1 MAQASRLSFRA
12 ARPEP
17 SPSPILAL
25 LSTFLKMTFS
35 IITPSRNQLNWLQ
48 LCAASV
54 ADQGVPVEHIIQD
67 ACSTDGTLEW
77 LQQSPQLAWRSERD
91 GGMYDAINR
100 GLRRANGDILAYLN
114 CDEQYLPGTL
124 RKVQECFEANPH
136 IDVVLGDIVIVD
148 AAGEYLFHWKVL
160 PPQKYHT
167 WVSHL
172 ASLSCAVF
180 FRRKLIAEDGFYF
193 NEKLRDVGDGDWMLR
208 LLRRGVRMK
217 SLGAFTSVFACT
229 GANMSVGANAKRE
242 ARELFRSAPLWAQ
255 IGKPAIIL
263 HHRLRKL
270 VGGSYTQKPFE
281 FSLYTRQSP
290 NQRVLRQVTRP
301 TSRWK
306 L

>member
-1 MAQASRLSFRA
+1 
-12 ARPEP
+12 
-17 SPSPILAL
+17 
-25 LSTFLKMTFS
+25 MTFS
-35 IITPSRNQLNWLQ
+35 IITPSRNQLDWLQ

-54 ADQGVPVEHIIQD
+54 ADQGVPVEHLIQD
-67 ACSTDGTLEW
+67 ACSTDGTVEW
-77 LQQSPQLAWRSERD
+77 LRQNPNLLWRSERD
-91 GGMYDAINR
+91 GGMYDGINR
-100 GLRRANGDILAYLN
+100 GLRRASGDILAYLN

-124 RKVQECFEANPH
+124 QRVQRCFEENPGV
-136 IDVVLGDIVIVD
+136 DVVFGDIVIVNGTGD
-148 AAGEYLFHWKVL
+148 YMFHWKVL
-160 PPQKYHT
+160 PPRLHHT

-193 NEKLRDVGDGDWMLR
+193 SEHLRCVGDGDWMLR
-208 LLRRGVRMK
+208 LLQRGVRMK
-217 SLGAFTSVFACT
+217 SLGQFTSVFACT

-242 ARELFRSAPLWAQ
+242 ARELFRSAPRWAQ
-255 IGKPAIIL
+255 FSKQMIVL

-270 VGGSYTQKPFE
+270 LAGSYFQSPFE

-290 NQRVLRQVTRP
+290 DQRMQRQVTRP